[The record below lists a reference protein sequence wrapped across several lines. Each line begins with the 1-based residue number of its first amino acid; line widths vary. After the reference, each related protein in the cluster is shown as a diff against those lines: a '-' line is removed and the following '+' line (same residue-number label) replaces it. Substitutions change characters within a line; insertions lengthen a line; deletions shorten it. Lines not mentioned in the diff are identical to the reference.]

1 MIRMNYINAYIVK
14 ERKSGV
20 LGIRIIKILTLFA
33 HLLIIFFVVGFF
45 NIKNKIIDYNN
56 KIFEIK
62 QVIEEKRASFGIED
76 KEKVWNEYYYK
87 LLAVKEILRSKT
99 KYSLAIID
107 LGVYFPKDSTIL
119 SLSCGED
126 SLKVS
131 FFVKQD
137 IIKTLNSFYD
147 YANIL
152 KIAFEKSTYIKK
164 DDILIENV
172 QNADNFKNLKNKDLK
187 NKSGY
192 VYDVKLSVLARG

>member
-20 LGIRIIKILTLFA
+20 LGIRIIKILTLFV

-164 DDILIENV
+164 DDIFIENV
-172 QNADNFKNLKNKDLK
+172 QNADNFKDLKNKDLK

-192 VYDVKLSVLARG
+192 VYDVKLPVLARG